1 VSNAASVP
9 GASERVIDR
18 FVERDGVHGWR
29 CEIDGVSVR
38 FLGRGTP
45 AERDAPLPGS
55 WLPAGV
61 ERGRLRQVHGDRVQ
75 EGRRG
80 GCGEGDGLVTS
91 APRLA
96 LEIATADC
104 VPILFAGDGRI
115 GAAHAGWR
123 GLVAGIVPA
132 TIARL
137 GGGRGL
143 RAFVGP
149 AIGPCCYEV
158 EEEVARSIAA
168 ASPGAEVIAARS
180 TRGRPHVDVV
190 AATVAQLARCGV
202 EIVAQSTLCTRCR
215 PEILWSYRR
224 DGVGAGR
231 NLALVWR

>member
-104 VPILFAGDGRI
+104 VPILFAG
-115 GAAHAGWR
+115 R
-123 GLVAGIVPA
+123 GPA
-132 TIARL
+132 PLARL

-202 EIVAQSTLCTRCR
+202 EIVARSTLCTRCR